1 MKNVKPR
8 RVFNNYQRLLNP
20 LFKAYAIFVGSAG
33 EIVEFTGNSPLKRP
47 VTPEVTFT
55 PSSEAN
61 GWKFSMN
68 LTYDFSNNP
77 NKEEVSKLMNGLIST
92 ISNPIPKK

>member
-1 MKNVKPR
+1 MENLQPR

-20 LFKAYAIFVGSAG
+20 LFKAFGVFVSATD
-33 EIVEFTGNSPLKRP
+33 EITEFNNESPLKKP
-47 VTPEVTFT
+47 VIPEVTFT

-68 LTYDFSNNP
+68 FTYDFSNNP
-77 NKEEVSKLMNGLIST
+77 NKEEVSKLMNGLISN